1 MIKYFRNLDFLINYI
16 LMFNLENFVE
26 SSIVIL
32 NVIVVFI
39 LMDIGLFNIFFYK
52 VVYFYI

>member
-1 MIKYFRNLDFLINYI
+1 MIKYFCNLDFLINYI

-26 SSIVIL
+26 SSIVKL

-39 LMDIGLFNIFFYK
+39 LMDIGLFNIFFL
-52 VVYFYI
+52 

>member
-16 LMFNLENFVE
+16 LMFNLENFME

-39 LMDIGLFNIFFYK
+39 LMDIGLFNIFFL
-52 VVYFYI
+52 

>member
-1 MIKYFRNLDFLINYI
+1 MIKYFCNLDFLINYI

-39 LMDIGLFNIFFYK
+39 LMDIGLFNIFFL
-52 VVYFYI
+52 

>member
-1 MIKYFRNLDFLINYI
+1 MIKYFFNLDFLINYI

-39 LMDIGLFNIFFYK
+39 LMDIGLFNIFFL
-52 VVYFYI
+52 

>member
-1 MIKYFRNLDFLINYI
+1 MIKYFRNLDFLINFI

-39 LMDIGLFNIFFYK
+39 LMDIGLFNIFFL
-52 VVYFYI
+52 

>member
-1 MIKYFRNLDFLINYI
+1 MIKYFCNLDFLINFI

-39 LMDIGLFNIFFYK
+39 LMDIGLFNIFFL
-52 VVYFYI
+52 

>member
-1 MIKYFRNLDFLINYI
+1 MIKYFFNLDFLIKYI
-16 LMFNLENFVE
+16 LMFNSENFVE

-39 LMDIGLFNIFFYK
+39 LIDIGLFNIFFL
-52 VVYFYI
+52 

>member
-1 MIKYFRNLDFLINYI
+1 MIKYFRNLDFLINDI

-39 LMDIGLFNIFFYK
+39 LMDIGLFNIFFL
-52 VVYFYI
+52 

>member
-26 SSIVIL
+26 SSIVKL

-39 LMDIGLFNIFFYK
+39 LMDIGLFNIFFL
-52 VVYFYI
+52 

>member
-39 LMDIGLFNIFFYK
+39 LMDIGLFNIFFL
-52 VVYFYI
+52 

>member
-16 LMFNLENFVE
+16 LMFNSENFVE

-39 LMDIGLFNIFFYK
+39 LIDIGLFNIFFL
-52 VVYFYI
+52 

>member
-1 MIKYFRNLDFLINYI
+1 MIKYFFNLDFLIKYI

-26 SSIVIL
+26 CSIVIL

-39 LMDIGLFNIFFYK
+39 LIDIGLFNIFFL
-52 VVYFYI
+52 

>member
-39 LMDIGLFNIFFYK
+39 LTDIGLFNIFFL
-52 VVYFYI
+52 

>member
-16 LMFNLENFVE
+16 LMFNSENFVE

-39 LMDIGLFNIFFYK
+39 LMDIGLFNIFFL
-52 VVYFYI
+52 